1 MPLYLLLIGC
11 SLAATA
17 SLFFSTLSYALRD
30 FSRPRLEEQ
39 LNRFGK
45 GRLFDQTAD
54 QAGDLIFVTAAAR
67 LHSNILV
74 LIAVLWMFHNS
85 TLHWVIQ
92 YILAILVTVAVTL
105 LVSVAVPNAVA
116 KYAGETLIAAFVT
129 PLHALR
135 VALLPAT
142 KLTHVLDD
150 LIRRA
155 AGVTDSP
162 QPEKIEQD
170 ILSVV
175 EEGEKEGVVDEK
187 EREMIE
193 SVIEFRDTTAG
204 QIMTA
209 RPAIIGIEL
218 PATLDQVKQII
229 EQSAHSRIPAYEETL
244 DHIVGILYA
253 RDLIRYVGAGP
264 VQFDLKSVL
273 RPALYVPES
282 KPLRDLLSDFRL
294 QKVHLA
300 IVLDEYG
307 GTAGLVTIEDILEE
321 LVGDISDE
329 HESSEP
335 ALLKPLSDHSWDADA
350 SVYIDEVNRTLGLT
364 LPEDGGFETLGGFV
378 SATAGHIPPTGE
390 SFEHNGV
397 KYTILDAAPQKV
409 NRIRIDLPAE
419 SVAASPG
426 SDEPGRVASPTTTQK
441 T

>member
-1 MPLYLLLIGC
+1 MPLYWLIIGGA
-11 SLAATA
+11 LAALA

-45 GRLFDQTAD
+45 GRLFEQTAD

-67 LHSNILV
+67 LLSNILV
-74 LIAVLWMFHNS
+74 LIAVLWMFHDTS
-85 TLHWVIQ
+85 FELGAQ
-92 YILAILVTVAVTL
+92 YILAILVTGAVTL
-105 LVSVAVPNAVA
+105 LASVAIPNAAA
-116 KYAGETLIAAFVT
+116 KHAGETLIAVFVR

-135 VALLPAT
+135 IVLFPAT
-142 KLTHVLDD
+142 KLMHVVDH
-150 LIRRA
+150 LIRTA
-155 AGVTDSP
+155 AGADATP
-162 QPEKIEQD
+162 QPEQIEQE
-170 ILSVV
+170 ILSVM
-175 EEGEKEGVVDEK
+175 EEGEKEGVVDEN

-204 QIMTA
+204 QIMVA
-209 RPAIIGIEL
+209 RPAIVGLEM
-218 PATLDQVKQII
+218 PATLDQVKTII
-229 EQSAHSRIPAYEETL
+229 EESAHSRIPAYEGSL
-244 DHIVGILYA
+244 DHIVGILHA
-253 RDLIRYVGAGP
+253 RDLIRYLGAAP
-264 VQFDLKSVL
+264 QQFDLKTVL
-273 RPALYVPES
+273 RPVLYVPES

-321 LVGDISDE
+321 LVGDIADE

-364 LPEDGGFETLGGFV
+364 LPDDAGYDTLGGFV
-378 SATAGHIPPTGE
+378 SATAGHIPPVGAT
-390 SFEHNGV
+390 FDHNGV

-409 NRIRIDLPAE
+409 NRIRIDLAT
-419 SVAASPG
+419 
-426 SDEPGRVASPTTTQK
+426 EPVKPT
-441 T
+441 